1 MNVTKHGYK
10 GRKLHKE
17 DCPRMVVAEQREYVE
32 VPAHVRIAE
41 HNDII
46 TDLSAD
52 SLLRKIL
59 SRENMNDAYKKVR
72 SNRGTG
78 GVDEMSVDE
87 LLPYLREHR
96 LELLRQIKDGKY
108 KPSPVRRV
116 EIPKEEKGKVRKL
129 GIPTVV
135 DRMIQQAIAQ
145 VLTPIYEPQFSESSF
160 GFRPKRGAH
169 DALKQCQRYANE
181 GYLYVVDMD
190 LEKFFDTVCQSKLI
204 EVLSRSIK
212 DGKVIS
218 LIHKYLNVGIVRQG
232 IFERS
237 EQGVPQGGPLSPL
250 LSNIMLNELDKELE
264 KRGHKYVRY
273 ADDCMILC
281 KSRRSAERTKASITR
296 YIEEKLFLKVNREKT
311 RVSHISQV
319 KYLGYGF
326 YRYKGEC
333 RLKVHKKSIAKMK
346 ERLRAITNRGK
357 AISNEERPQ
366 ILGRYVKGWVNYF
379 KLADMKGMLRG
390 IDEWFRR
397 RIRAVYWK
405 QWKKVK
411 TRYKMIRRYNLPDWK
426 VHELANCRK
435 GIWRAAA
442 MLNQIL
448 TNKEIA
454 RQGYITLT
462 DYYRQVSEN

>member
-1 MNVTKHGYK
+1 MKVTKHGNK

-17 DCPRMVVAEQREYVE
+17 GYPQKVVAEQRGYVE
-32 VPAHVRIAE
+32 VPVHVRIAE

-46 TDLSAD
+46 TDLPAD
-52 SLLRKIL
+52 SLLKKIL
-59 SRENMNDAYKKVR
+59 SRGNMNEAYKKVK
-72 SNRGTG
+72 SNGGTG
-78 GVDEMSVDE
+78 GVDKMSVDE

-96 LELLRQIKDGKY
+96 LELLQQIRDGKY
-108 KPSPVRRV
+108 KPNPVRRV
-116 EIPKEEKGKVRKL
+116 EIPKEERGKVRKL

-145 VLTPIYEPQFSESSF
+145 VLSPMYEPQFSESSF

-204 EVLSRSIK
+204 EVLSRSVT
-212 DGKVIS
+212 DGSVIS
-218 LIHKYLNVGIVRQG
+218 LIHQYLNAGIVRQG
-232 IFERS
+232 VFERS

-264 KRGHKYVRY
+264 RRGHKFVRY

-281 KSRRSAERTKASITR
+281 KSRRSAERTMASITR
-296 YIEEKLFLKVNREKT
+296 YIEGKLFLKVNREKT
-311 RVSHISQV
+311 SVAHISRV

-326 YRYKGEC
+326 YRHKGIC
-333 RLKVHKKSIAKMK
+333 HLKVHKKSIVKMR
-346 ERLRAITNRGK
+346 ERLRAITNRSR
-357 AISNEERPQ
+357 AISKEARAV
-366 ILGRYVKGWVNYF
+366 ILSRFVKGWVNYF
-379 KLADMKGMLRG
+379 KLADMKKLLRAN
-390 IDEWFRR
+390 DEWLRR
-397 RIRAVYWK
+397 RIRAIYWK

-411 TRYKMIRRYNLPDWK
+411 TRYKMIRQYKLPDWK

-435 GIWRAAA
+435 GIWRAAV
-442 MLNQIL
+442 MLNAVL

-454 RQGYITLT
+454 RQGYITMT
-462 DYYRQVSEN
+462 DYYEQVCEN